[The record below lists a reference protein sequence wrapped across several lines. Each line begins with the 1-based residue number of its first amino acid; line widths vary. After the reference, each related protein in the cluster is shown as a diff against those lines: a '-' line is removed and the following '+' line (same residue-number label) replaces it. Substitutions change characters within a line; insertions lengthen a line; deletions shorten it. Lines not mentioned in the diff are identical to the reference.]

1 MTYYETFTLTEQHV
15 KLLRKMYCDFDD
27 NSYDGAPAINIKRP
41 YGNSFVAGDVAEILG
56 EPFDDDEEDMVEED
70 VERFMAIHRETGT
83 ALQVCLSTL
92 SFEPGLYGRP
102 MKYDTQKWVKVKDDG
117 NN

>member
-1 MTYYETFTLTEQHV
+1 MTTYHETFELTEQHV
-15 KLLRKMYCDFDD
+15 KLLQAMYARFNDTA
-27 NSYDGAPAINIKRP
+27 YDGAPAIDLKRP

-56 EPFDDDEEDMVEED
+56 ETVDFDDDDMLEEE
-70 VERFMAIHRETGT
+70 VERFMVLHRQTGT

-102 MKYDTQKWVKVKDDG
+102 SKYDTQWWVKVTE
-117 NN
+117 